1 MSGMSEM
8 RWSRLALVALG
19 LTLLTAGCT
28 TKNPSSSVAG
38 GVAATAPTATPSTDA
53 STTSTALSATAL
65 VLSADGLGPL
75 TFGTQAARALSG
87 LTQAL
92 GHAEKVTPVPAG
104 STCGAT
110 RTFQWKNLVV
120 IVNEVNGGSAAKAGL
135 VGWHLGTAAPTA
147 LDVRTD
153 KGIGIGSTIAA
164 LKAAYGANTSI
175 AQGDQGPAVK
185 IAVPNGVITGRV
197 DGLGA
202 ANKVQSLEAGNLC
215 GV

>member
-1 MSGMSEM
+1 M
-8 RWSRLALVALG
+8 RLPRLALVALG

-28 TKNPSSSVAG
+28 NKNASPSVAG
-38 GVAATAPTATPSTDA
+38 GVAATAPTATPSTEA
-53 STTSTALSATAL
+53 STTSTALSAASL
-65 VLSADGLGPL
+65 VLSADGLGPPL

-120 IVNEVNGGSAAKAGL
+120 VVNEVNGGSAAKAGI

-164 LKAAYGANTSI
+164 LKAAYGANVSI

-197 DGLGA
+197 DGLGN
-202 ANKVQSLEAGNLC
+202 ANRLQSLEAGNLC

>member
-1 MSGMSEM
+1 MSDMSDL

-19 LTLLTAGCT
+19 LPLLTAGCT
-28 TKNPSSSVAG
+28 SKNPSSSVAG

-120 IVNEVNGGSAAKAGL
+120 IVYEFNGGSAAKAGL
-135 VGWHLGTAAPTA
+135 VCWHRGTAAPTA
-147 LDVRTD
+147 LDVRMENC
-153 KGIGIGSTIAA
+153 IGICSTIVA
-164 LKAAYGANTSI
+164 LQTSH
-175 AQGDQGPAVK
+175 GPH
-185 IAVPNGVITGRV
+185 T
-197 DGLGA
+197 
-202 ANKVQSLEAGNLC
+202 S
-215 GV
+215 

>member
-1 MSGMSEM
+1 M
-8 RWSRLALVALG
+8 RLSRLALIALG

-28 TKNPSSSVAG
+28 SGKATSSAAG

-110 RTFQWKNLVV
+110 RIFQWKNLDVV
-120 IVNEVNGGSAAKAGL
+120 VNEVTAGSGVTAGL
-135 VGWHLGTAAPTA
+135 VGWYLGAPAPTS
-147 LDVRTD
+147 LDLRTD
-153 KGIGIGSTIAA
+153 KGIGVGSTIGA
-164 LKAAYGANTSI
+164 LKAAYGASVSFV
-175 AQGDQGPAVK
+175 QGGQGHAVK
-185 IAVPNGVITGRV
+185 IDAPNGVITGQV
-197 DGLGA
+197 DGLGN
-202 ANKVQSLEAGNLC
+202 ANKLLNLRAGHLC